1 MKSTAPRLRIVAHI
15 GARIIGG
22 AELSTLRRLRGL
34 QQRGHHVVL
43 CCNHDV
49 LRAEAARWKIEAV
62 RMPLRG
68 DLVFSDAVRFARF
81 LRRARADVL
90 VICTFKKIW
99 LAGMAAAL
107 AGVRGTVASVGLA
120 SDTPRRM
127 KYRIALRRWI
137 DTVVLNAATLRKPFI
152 DGLTGPDDVRVL
164 VVYDGVDPAPALQP
178 PAALRGSLGI
188 PRGAVVIGTVARLAR
203 QKRLERLIDALAL
216 LPSHVHAVIT
226 GEGGERGVIEDAI
239 ARHGL
244 QERVHLLGQRD
255 DVGTCLAALDVY
267 VVTSD
272 QEGMSGAMLEALA
285 AGVPV
290 VSTPVSG
297 AAEALEPLPT
307 GARPGLITDGFTAEA
322 VAAELHPLIAD
333 TQMRAAM
340 SAAAAS
346 SAARFTLEAMVDGW
360 EAVLLEVARRA
371 GRTASAARG

>member
-1 MKSTAPRLRIVAHI
+1 MNTARKLRIVAHI

-22 AELSTLRRLRGL
+22 AELSMLRRLQGL
-34 QQRGHHVVL
+34 QRRGHHVVL

-49 LRAEAARWKIEAV
+49 IMAEAARWQVEAV

-68 DLVFSDAVRFARF
+68 DLVLGDAVRFARF
-81 LRRARADVL
+81 LRRERADVL

-107 AGVRGTVASVGLA
+107 AGVHGTVASVGLA
-120 SDTPRRM
+120 SDTPRRL

-137 DTVVLNAATLRKPFI
+137 DTVVLNAATLRRPFI
-152 DGLTGPDDVRVL
+152 AGLGAPADVRVL
-164 VVYDGVDPAPALQP
+164 VVHDGVDPSPVLQSPADFR
-178 PAALRGSLGI
+178 ASLGI

-216 LPSHVHAVIT
+216 LPNHVHAVIT
-226 GEGGERGVIEDAI
+226 GEGGERALIEEAI
-239 ARHGL
+239 AHHGL
-244 QERVHLLGQRD
+244 QKRVHLLGHRN

-285 AGVPV
+285 AGLPV

-297 AAEALEPLPT
+297 AAEALEPLPN
-307 GARPGLITDGFTAEA
+307 GARPGVITDGFTAEA
-322 VAAELHPLIAD
+322 VAAELKPLIAD
-333 TQMRAAM
+333 TQMCAAM
-340 SAAAAS
+340 GAAAATAS
-346 SAARFTLEAMVDGW
+346 ERFTLQSMVDSW
-360 EAVLLEVARRA
+360 ETVLLEVANRVSRPR
-371 GRTASAARG
+371 GSARG